1 MVASIVPSKIHVT
14 SYKGRQL
21 KLNVNSNKGGFGST
35 ANDKPAV
42 KSSKRGK
49 TSSRNTAQPNTI
61 EAAQPQTI
69 RSTPANQQQRP
80 QQFTTTT
87 QAPID
92 DYDPTAAVPTIVT
105 DRMLKRII
113 IFAGSP
119 IFFGLTLLPLFYYL
133 KIKHDL
139 DIPTWIVYSIQS
151 LAWGGGLAGISY
163 GIVSTSWEP
172 RREGSFLGWTEFQA
186 NLPLVLERFRRNK
199 N

>member
-1 MVASIVPSKIHVT
+1 M
-14 SYKGRQL
+14 
-21 KLNVNSNKGGFGST
+21 KLIVNSNKGGFGST

-42 KSSKRGK
+42 KTSKRGK
-49 TSSRNTAQPNTI
+49 TSSRNTTQPKPI
-61 EAAQPQTI
+61 EAAQPQPI
-69 RSTPANQQQRP
+69 QQTPDNQQQRP
-80 QQFTTTT
+80 QQFTTTR
-87 QAPID
+87 ASID
-92 DYDPTAAVPTIVT
+92 DYDPTAAVPTVIT

-113 IFAGSP
+113 IFAGTP

-186 NLPLVLERFRRNK
+186 NLPLVLERFKRK